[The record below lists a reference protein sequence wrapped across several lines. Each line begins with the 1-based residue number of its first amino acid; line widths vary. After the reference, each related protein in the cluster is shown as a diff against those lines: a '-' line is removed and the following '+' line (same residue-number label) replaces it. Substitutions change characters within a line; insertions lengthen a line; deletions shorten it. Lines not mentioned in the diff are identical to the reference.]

1 MEEALEILW
10 TYARRQA
17 IDCNGKVVIPTI
29 NQSIAA
35 IRLIIRLEGARKN
48 NEKKVKS
55 KARENLELGM
65 WMNSKARENLELGHR
80 REERKVIREERK
92 VINVADYTSFE
103 EEEEEEE
110 DVSPFAPFLWTDD
123 QDDQLSLAHEEQLSK
138 EVPLAHEEESPYEGI
153 PCENELPTYPS
164 STNFTSTTPLP
175 SLVPITETPYHQQL
189 KSCAKKYFSKYMI
202 TQPFSNGKCQ
212 PTTYCK
218 RPYIAIDR
226 PYDGFPT
233 KKQHPTLHYFS
244 IGITQADL
252 LSNVRPP
259 PKSLIHQGAI
269 YCVFMEDC
277 ALG

>member
-35 IRLIIRLEGARKN
+35 IRLIIRLEGAKESDERKM
-48 NEKKVKS
+48 KS
-55 KARENLELGM
+55 KASKNLELGY
-65 WMNSKARENLELGHR
+65 R
-80 REERKVIREERK
+80 REERKVIKEERR
-92 VINVADYTSFE
+92 VINVADYALF

-123 QDDQLSLAHEEQLSK
+123 QLPLSTEEQLSK

-153 PCENELPTYPS
+153 PCENELPTYAS

-175 SLVPITETPYHQQL
+175 PIAPAAETSYHQQL
-189 KSCAKKYFSKYMI
+189 KSCTKKHFKKYMKPK
-202 TQPFSNGKCQ
+202 PFSNGKCQ
-212 PTTYCK
+212 PTTSCK
-218 RPYIAIDR
+218 RPYAAGNR
-226 PYDGFPT
+226 LYDGFPT

-259 PKSLIHQGAI
+259 PKSLELVRQINSRKTT
-269 YCVFMEDC
+269 V
-277 ALG
+277 

>member
-55 KARENLELGM
+55 KASENL
-65 WMNSKARENLELGHR
+65 ALGHR
-80 REERKVIREERK
+80 REEQKVIREERR
-92 VINVADYTSFE
+92 VINVANYTSF

-110 DVSPFAPFLWTDD
+110 DVSPFAPFLLDEDD
-123 QDDQLSLAHEEQLSK
+123 WSCSADNQLPKETPLSTIHYSL
-138 EVPLAHEEESPYEGI
+138 
-153 PCENELPTYPS
+153 
-164 STNFTSTTPLP
+164 STQKLP
-175 SLVPITETPYHQQL
+175 SLVPVAETPYHQQL
-189 KSCAKKYFSKYMI
+189 KSYAKKYFSKYMI

-212 PTTYCK
+212 PTTSCK

-244 IGITQADL
+244 IGITQAEL

-259 PKSLIHQGAI
+259 PKSLELVRQINSRKTT
-269 YCVFMEDC
+269 V
-277 ALG
+277 

>member
-55 KARENLELGM
+55 KASENL
-65 WMNSKARENLELGHR
+65 ALGHR
-80 REERKVIREERK
+80 REEQKVIREERR
-92 VINVADYTSFE
+92 VINVADYTSF

-123 QDDQLSLAHEEQLSK
+123 KLSLAHEEQLSK
-138 EVPLAHEEESPYEGI
+138 EVPLAHEEESPNEGI
-153 PCENELPTYPS
+153 PCENELPTFAS

-175 SLVPITETPYHQQL
+175 SLVPVAETPYHQQL

-212 PTTYCK
+212 PTTSCK

-233 KKQHPTLHYFS
+233 KKQRPTLHYFS
-244 IGITQADL
+244 IGITQAEL

-259 PKSLIHQGAI
+259 PKSLELVRQINSRKTT
-269 YCVFMEDC
+269 V
-277 ALG
+277 

>member
-55 KARENLELGM
+55 KASENL
-65 WMNSKARENLELGHR
+65 ALGHR
-80 REERKVIREERK
+80 REERKVMKEEQRL
-92 VINVADYTSFE
+92 INVADYTSFE
-103 EEEEEEE
+103 EEEEEE
-110 DVSPFAPFLWTDD
+110 DVSPFAPFLLDEDD
-123 QDDQLSLAHEEQLSK
+123 WSCSADNQLPKETPLSTIHYSL
-138 EVPLAHEEESPYEGI
+138 
-153 PCENELPTYPS
+153 
-164 STNFTSTTPLP
+164 STQKLP
-175 SLVPITETPYHQQL
+175 SLIPVAETPYHQQL

-212 PTTYCK
+212 PTTSCK

-233 KKQHPTLHYFS
+233 KKQRPTLHYFS
-244 IGITQADL
+244 IGITQAEL

-259 PKSLIHQGAI
+259 PKSLKLVRQINSRKTI
-269 YCVFMEDC
+269 V
-277 ALG
+277 

>member
-35 IRLIIRLEGARKN
+35 IRLIIRLEGAKKSDVRKM
-48 NEKKVKS
+48 KS
-55 KARENLELGM
+55 EEQKTM
-65 WMNSKARENLELGHR
+65 
-80 REERKVIREERK
+80 REEQRMMGEEQS
-92 VINVADYTSFE
+92 VMSVTDYTPFE
-103 EEEEEEE
+103 EEEEEE
-110 DVSPFAPFLWTDD
+110 VSPFAPFLLDEDD
-123 QDDQLSLAHEEQLSK
+123 WSCSADKQLPKETPLSTIHYSL
-138 EVPLAHEEESPYEGI
+138 
-153 PCENELPTYPS
+153 
-164 STNFTSTTPLP
+164 STQKLP
-175 SLVPITETPYHQQL
+175 SLIPVAETPYHQQL

-212 PTTYCK
+212 PTTSCK

-233 KKQHPTLHYFS
+233 KKQRPTLHYFS
-244 IGITQADL
+244 IGITQAEL

-259 PKSLIHQGAI
+259 PKSLELVGQINSRKTT
-269 YCVFMEDC
+269 V
-277 ALG
+277 

>member
-35 IRLIIRLEGARKN
+35 IRLIIRLEGAKKSDERKM
-48 NEKKVKS
+48 KS
-55 KARENLELGM
+55 KASENLELGM
-65 WMNSKARENLELGHR
+65 WVNSKASKNLELGYVG
-80 REERKVIREERK
+80 EERKVIKEERK
-92 VINVADYTSFE
+92 VINVADYAPF

-110 DVSPFAPFLWTDD
+110 DVSPFAPFLLDEDD
-123 QDDQLSLAHEEQLSK
+123 WSCSADNQLPKETPLSTIHYSL
-138 EVPLAHEEESPYEGI
+138 
-153 PCENELPTYPS
+153 
-164 STNFTSTTPLP
+164 STQKLP
-175 SLVPITETPYHQQL
+175 SLIPVAETPYHQQL

-212 PTTYCK
+212 PTTSCK

-244 IGITQADL
+244 IGITQAEL

-259 PKSLIHQGAI
+259 PKSLKLVRQINSRKTT
-269 YCVFMEDC
+269 V
-277 ALG
+277 